1 MSSQKLSPAD
11 RKDARTTIENHF
23 NTLLEVDVDHEL
35 LSEKV
40 LREARK
46 EFKKEVN
53 EIKAAEKL
61 VATLRSQLS
70 KKLIDGLELDE
81 CPTRIRI
88 DTYSAG
94 RKRVCRKH
102 IENLKKKNT
111 PVVKKQRQAIAKLQ
125 TVEDRVELATLF
137 TKLGII

>member
-11 RKDARTTIENHF
+11 RKDARTIIENHF
-23 NTLLEVDVDHEL
+23 NALLEVDFDKEL
-35 LSEKV
+35 LSERV
-40 LREARK
+40 LKDARK

-61 VATLRSQLS
+61 VTTLRNQLS

-81 CPTRIRI
+81 CPTRIKI

-94 RKRVCRKH
+94 RSRVCRKH
-102 IENLKKKNT
+102 IENLKKKNQ
-111 PVVKKQRQAIAKLQ
+111 PIVKKQRQAIAKLQ

-137 TKLGII
+137 TKIGII